1 MSVSREIR
9 VGLVKKTLFLR
20 FIMKKILI
28 FLHILLI
35 FTVLNAQKVTLSG
48 IVKDAVNGETI
59 AGAYIILKDT
69 LAKTAS
75 NGTVTNASGFYS
87 ITVEKGTY
95 ILNVNY
101 LGYKQISER
110 ITITSNLKKN
120 IDIEISAIMVDEVVV
135 MGQAADKNV
144 TSIDV
149 GRMGMK
155 IETIKTM
162 PAFFGE
168 VDVLKTIQ
176 LLPGVQSGSEG
187 NSGFYVRGGNADQNL
202 ILLDEAPIYNPGHLF
217 GFFSIFNADAVKSI
231 ELVKSGMPANYGGR
245 LASIIDVY
253 QREGNMKKYELDGGI
268 GVIFSRLTVQGP
280 IKKDKASFIVSGR
293 RTYID
298 WLIQPFL
305 KKDSPFKGAKFYFYD
320 LNAKFNV
327 IVNDKHR
334 FYIGGYYGSDV
345 YGFKSKNGNT
355 SSVFAWGNGA
365 TSVRWNYIISPKLFL
380 NTSGMFSDY
389 KFKTEMKMGIYN
401 FAISSGIRDYA
412 LKSELAYLPNP
423 NHNVKFGV
431 HYIFHTF
438 FPSDYEVEA
447 GQNNNL
453 TLPKSKPFY
462 ANELA
467 IYANDEW
474 DIIKWLKIGYGLRY
488 SHFSHVGKFT
498 RYILGDRM
506 VILDSILYKS
516 GQISKQYN
524 NAEPRFSARFLID
537 NNTSIKT
544 SYTMNYQYLH
554 QISMASVSL
563 PTDVWMPSTAFI
575 KPQVGHQVSLGVF
588 KNFVQNMFE
597 TYIDA
602 YYKHMNYL
610 TEYKDGLD
618 FSSLQVNSD
627 QILTQGKGYS
637 WGIEFFL
644 QKNRGWFTGFVGYTL
659 SYTKRNFTELNNEDW
674 FWAKYDR
681 RHDVSISLNFEI
693 IRNKLSVA
701 AVWIFASGNTMT
713 IPVGYN
719 FFSGNIITEYS
730 ERNAY
735 RLPPYHRLD
744 LSVNW
749 NIVKRKHFETGL
761 NFSIYNVYNRKN
773 PFFIFYETTTNF
785 DPDANPPIFDMT
797 TKAYKMS
804 LFPIIPS
811 INWNF
816 KIK

>member
-1 MSVSREIR
+1 
-9 VGLVKKTLFLR
+9 
-20 FIMKKILI
+20 MKKITTLF
-28 FLHILLI
+28 FLLLI
-35 FTVLNAQKVTLSG
+35 AITLHAQKVTLSG
-48 IVKDAVNGETI
+48 IVNDATSGETI
-59 AGAYIILKDT
+59 AGAYIILKDS
-69 LAKTAS
+69 LSKTTP
-75 NGTVTNASGFYS
+75 NGAVTNTAGFYS

-95 ILNVNY
+95 TLTVSY
-101 LGYKQISER
+101 LGYKQISEQ
-110 ITITSNLKKN
+110 ITLTSNLKKN
-120 IDIEISAIMVDEVVV
+120 IEIEPAAIIADEVVV
-135 MGQAADKNV
+135 MGQAADRNV
-144 TSIDV
+144 TRVDV
-149 GRMGMK
+149 GRMEMR
-155 IETIKTM
+155 IETIKAL
-162 PAFFGE
+162 PAFMGE
-168 VDVLKTIQ
+168 ADVLKAIQ

-202 ILLDEAPIYNPGHLF
+202 ILLDNAPVYNPGHLF
-217 GFFSIFNADAVKSI
+217 GFFSIFNPDAVKSI
-231 ELVKSGMPANYGGR
+231 ELIKSGMPANYGGR
-245 LASIIDVY
+245 LASIVDVT
-253 QREGNMKKYELDGGI
+253 QKEGNMKKYELDGGV

-320 LNAKFNV
+320 LNAKFNI

-334 FYIGGYYGSDV
+334 IYIGGYYGNDV
-345 YGFKSKNGNT
+345 YGFKSQNGNT
-355 SSVFAWGNGA
+355 NAAFIWGNGTA
-365 TSVRWNYIISPKLFL
+365 SARWQYIISPKLFL
-380 NTSGMFSDY
+380 NTYGTFSDY
-389 KFKTEMKMGIYN
+389 KFKTEMKQGVYN
-401 FAISSGIRDYA
+401 FAISSGVRDYA
-412 LKSELAYLPNP
+412 LTSELTYLPNP

-438 FPSDYEVEA
+438 FPSNFEVEA

-474 DIIKWLKIGYGLRY
+474 NIVKWLKISYGLRY
-488 SHFSHVGKFT
+488 SHFAHVGTFT
-498 RYILGDRM
+498 RFVLDENMQI
-506 VILDSILYKS
+506 VDSIFYKP
-516 GQISKQYN
+516 GQIAQQFN
-524 NAEPRFSARFLID
+524 NPEPRFSARFLLD
-537 NNTSIKT
+537 STTSIKA
-544 SYTMNYQYLH
+544 SYTINYQYLH
-554 QISMASVSL
+554 QISMASISL
-563 PTDVWMPSTAFI
+563 PTDVWMPSTSFV

-588 KNFVQNMFE
+588 KNFYQNMFE
-597 TYIDA
+597 AYIDA
-602 YYKHMNYL
+602 YYKHMNNL
-610 TEYKDGLD
+610 AEYKDGLD
-618 FSSLQVNSD
+618 FSMLQANPD
-627 QILTQGKGYS
+627 QMLTQGKGYS

-644 QKNRGWFTGFVGYTL
+644 QKNRGWFTGFIGYTL
-659 SYTKRNFTELNNEDW
+659 SYTKRNFPELNNGEW

-681 RHDVSISLNFEI
+681 RHDVSISLNFDI

-713 IPVGYN
+713 IPVGYSLFN
-719 FFSGNIITEYS
+719 GNLITEYS
-730 ERNAY
+730 DRNAY

-749 NIVKRKHFETGL
+749 NIVKRKRFETGL
-761 NFSIYNVYNRKN
+761 SFSIYNVYNRKN

-785 DPDANPPIFDMT
+785 DIGAQPPVFEMT
-797 TKAYKMS
+797 TTAYKMS

>member
-1 MSVSREIR
+1 M
-9 VGLVKKTLFLR
+9 KKTLVSF
-20 FIMKKILI
+20 FIILTTI
-28 FLHILLI
+28 I
-35 FTVLNAQKVTLSG
+35 TLNAQKVTLSG
-48 IVKDAVNGETI
+48 IVKDATSGETI

-69 LAKTAS
+69 LSKTAP
-75 NGTVTNASGFYS
+75 NGAVTNTAGFYS

-101 LGYKQISER
+101 LGYKQISEQ

-120 IDIEISAIMVDEVVV
+120 IEIEPFAIVTDEVVV
-135 MGQAADKNV
+135 TGQAADRNV
-144 TSIDV
+144 TRVDV
-149 GRMGMK
+149 GRMEMR
-155 IETIKTM
+155 IEAIRAM
-162 PAFFGE
+162 PAFMGE
-168 VDVLKTIQ
+168 ADVLKAIQ

-202 ILLDEAPIYNPGHLF
+202 ILLDEAPVYNPGHLF
-217 GFFSIFNADAVKSI
+217 GFFSIFNPDAVKSI
-231 ELVKSGMPANYGGR
+231 ELIKSGMPANYGGR
-245 LASIIDVY
+245 LASIVDVT
-253 QREGNMKKYELDGGI
+253 QKDGNMKKYELDGGI

-320 LNAKFNV
+320 LNAKFNI

-334 FYIGGYYGSDV
+334 LYIGGYYGDDV
-345 YGFKSKNGNT
+345 YGFRSRNG
-355 SSVFAWGNGA
+355 SASAAFMWGNGTA
-365 TSVRWNYIISPKLFL
+365 SARWNYIISPKLFL
-380 NTSGMFSDY
+380 NTSGTFSDY
-389 KFKTEMKMGIYN
+389 RFKTEMRQGVYN

-412 LKSELAYLPNP
+412 LQSELTYLPNP
-423 NHNVKFGV
+423 NHNIKFGV

-438 FPSDYEVEA
+438 FPSNYEVEA
-447 GQNNNL
+447 GQNNSL
-453 TLPKSKPFY
+453 SFPKSKPFY

-474 DIIKWLKIGYGLRY
+474 NIVRWLKISYGLRY
-488 SHFSHVGKFT
+488 SHFSHVGAFT
-498 RYILGDRM
+498 RF
-506 VILDSILYKS
+506 ILDENMQIVDSIVYKP
-516 GQISKQYN
+516 GQIAKQFN
-524 NAEPRFSARFLID
+524 NPEPRFSARFLLD
-537 NNTSIKT
+537 SNTSIKT
-544 SYTMNYQYLH
+544 SYTINYQYLH

-563 PTDVWMPSTAFI
+563 PTDVWMPSTTFV

-588 KNFVQNMFE
+588 RNFYQNMFE
-597 TYIDA
+597 AYIDA
-602 YYKHMNYL
+602 YYKHMNNL
-610 TEYKDGLD
+610 AEYQDGLD
-618 FSSLQVNSD
+618 FSMLQANPD
-627 QILTQGKGYS
+627 QMLTQGKGYS

-659 SYTKRNFTELNNEDW
+659 SYTKRNFPELNNGEW

-681 RHDVSISLNFEI
+681 RHDVSISLNFDV
-693 IRNKLSVA
+693 IRNKLSIA
-701 AVWIFASGNTMT
+701 AVWVFASGNTMT
-713 IPVGYN
+713 IPVGYY
-719 FFSGNIITEYS
+719 FFNGNMITEYS
-730 ERNAY
+730 DRNAY

-749 NIVKRKHFETGL
+749 NIVKRKRFETGL
-761 NFSIYNVYNRKN
+761 SFSIYNVYNRKN

-785 DPDANPPIFDMT
+785 DLAVQPPVFEMT

>member
-1 MSVSREIR
+1 M
-9 VGLVKKTLFLR
+9 KNTLILFS
-20 FIMKKILI
+20 IILI
-28 FLHILLI
+28 H
-35 FTVLNAQKVTLSG
+35 FTLSAQRVTLSG
-48 IVKDAVNGETI
+48 IVKDATSGETI
-59 AGAYIILKDT
+59 AGAYVILKDS
-69 LAKTAS
+69 LSKTTP
-75 NGTVTNASGFYS
+75 NGTVTNTAGFFS

-101 LGYKQISER
+101 LGYKQVVEQ

-120 IDIEISAIMVDEVVV
+120 VEIEPSAILADEVVV
-135 MGQAADKNV
+135 TGQAADRNV
-144 TSIDV
+144 TSADV
-149 GRMGMK
+149 GRMEMK
-155 IETIKTM
+155 IEVIKTM
-162 PAFFGE
+162 PAFMGE
-168 VDVLKTIQ
+168 VDVLKAIQ

-187 NSGFYVRGGNADQNL
+187 SSGFYVRGGNADQNL
-202 ILLDEAPIYNPGHLF
+202 ILLDEAIVYNPGHLF

-231 ELVKSGMPANYGGR
+231 EMIKSGMPANYGGR
-245 LASIIDVY
+245 LASIIDVT
-253 QREGNMKKYELDGGI
+253 QRDGNMKKYEIDGGI

-280 IKKDKASFIVSGR
+280 IKKDKASFIISGR

-334 FYIGGYYGSDV
+334 LYVGGYYGEDV
-345 YGFKSKNGNT
+345 YGFKSMNNT
-355 SSVFAWGNGA
+355 TNAVFTWGNA
-365 TSVRWNYIISPKLFL
+365 AVSARWNYIISPKLFL
-380 NTSGMFSDY
+380 NTVGAFSDY
-389 KFKTEMKMGIYN
+389 KFKTEMKQGIYN
-401 FAISSGIRDYA
+401 FAISSGIRDYT
-412 LKSELAYLPNP
+412 LKSELTFLPNP
-423 NHNVKFGV
+423 NHHIKFGA

-438 FPSDYEVEA
+438 FPSNYEVEA
-447 GQNNNL
+447 GQSNNL
-453 TLPKSKPFY
+453 TIPKSAPFY

-467 IYANDEW
+467 IYVNDEW
-474 DIIKWLKIGYGLRY
+474 NIVRWLKISYGLRY
-488 SHFSHVGKFT
+488 SHFSHIGKFT
-498 RYILGDRM
+498 RF
-506 VILDSILYKS
+506 ILDDRLQIIDSVLYKP
-516 GQISKQYN
+516 GQIAKQFN
-524 NAEPRFSARFLID
+524 NPEPRFSARFLLD
-537 NNTSIKT
+537 SNTSIKT

-563 PTDVWMPSTAFI
+563 PTDVWMPSTAFVN
-575 KPQVGHQVSLGVF
+575 PQVGHQVSLGVF
-588 KNFVQNMFE
+588 RNFYQNMFE

-602 YYKHMNYL
+602 YYKQMNNL
-610 TEYKDGLD
+610 SEYKDGLD
-618 FSSLQVNSD
+618 FSMLQVNPD

-637 WGIEFFL
+637 WGVEFFL
-644 QKNRGWFTGFVGYTL
+644 QKNRGWFTGFIGYTL
-659 SYTKRNFTELNNEDW
+659 SYTKRRFETLNNGEW

-681 RHDVSISLNFEI
+681 RHDVSISLNCDI

-701 AVWIFASGNTMT
+701 AVWVFASGNTMT
-713 IPVGYN
+713 IPTGYYFLN
-719 FFSGNIITEYS
+719 GNIITEYS

-744 LSVNW
+744 LSINW
-749 NIVKRKHFETGL
+749 NIVKRKRFETGL
-761 NFSIYNVYNRKN
+761 NFSIYNVYNQKN

-785 DPDANPPIFDMT
+785 DLDVQTPVFDMT